1 VRVRTGG
8 ERDGAV
14 TGRVSV
20 GCNVIVDTL
29 LHSHASTRAIHDL
42 IGKRGYIVRLVP
54 RGSSTYALT
63 EMFDMVRGYPEQRK
77 WPFHVNDLYVVTGPH
92 PALLAHGPVVHAVGF
107 EAYPAELRV
116 MRGTRHAVPASR
128 AQQPLTE
135 SVCGLIVR
143 PAHSPTWPTSFDPI
157 ARISCPGCAEGLV
170 THHPDLAA
178 RRAPAVCTVRFP

>member
-1 VRVRTGG
+1 M
-8 ERDGAV
+8 

-20 GCNVIVDTL
+20 GCSVIVDTL

-42 IGKRGYIVRLVP
+42 IGKPGCVARLVP

-63 EMFDMVRGYPEQRK
+63 EMFDMVRGYPDQRK
-77 WPFHVNDLYVVTGPH
+77 WSFHVDDLYVVTGPD
-92 PALLAHGPVVHAVGF
+92 PAPLAHGPGVYTVGF
-107 EAYPAELRV
+107 EAYPAEFRV

-143 PAHSPTWPTSFDPI
+143 PVRSPTRPVSFDPT

-170 THHPDLAA
+170 TRHPDLAV
-178 RRAPAVCTVRFP
+178 RGPASPRGSS